1 MFLGGLVFG
10 PQGFGLQGSSSMTGA
25 IAKNAIIKNTQI
37 HALIYSRNGFS
48 LHAVKGSP
56 M

>member
-10 PQGFGLQGSSSMTGA
+10 PQGFGLHGSSSMTGS
-25 IAKNAIIKNTQI
+25 IAKNAKHDGKTI
-37 HALIYSRNGFS
+37 HALLYSRNGFS